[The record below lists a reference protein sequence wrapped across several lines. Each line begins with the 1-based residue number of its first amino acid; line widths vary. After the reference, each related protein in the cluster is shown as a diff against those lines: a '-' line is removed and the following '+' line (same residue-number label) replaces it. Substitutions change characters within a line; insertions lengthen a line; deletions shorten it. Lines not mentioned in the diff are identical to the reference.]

1 MGVIFSDSLV
11 PNPAES
17 LLDYDNPLIG
27 WHNTVN
33 VGNVF
38 AGKVSDNSEAEDPDY
53 PTSNLANPNTYQRFQ
68 QSTSG
73 ESFWLQCEP
82 QTLQD
87 IDYVAIAGHNWGTLA
102 RQIAVFGALERDNA
116 DEPVFYPLI
125 SPITPTDD
133 TPLII
138 RFTPA
143 PYLAIRIVVE
153 STLGGDDDIARATI
167 MYVGKLLI
175 MERKIQVSFTP
186 LVYGRRSNVV
196 SHRSVTGHFLGRTML
211 GSWTESQAT
220 FMWMSPNWYR
230 QFMDP
235 FLKQAQT
242 NPFFFAW
249 APISY
254 PSETGFAWLTDIAE
268 PQIHSPT
275 GHIQVSLMMQGISQ
289 PDEVINA

>member
-1 MGVIFSDSLV
+1 G
-11 PNPAES
+11 
-17 LLDYDNPLIG
+17 
-27 WHNTVN
+27 
-33 VGNVF
+33 
-38 AGKVSDNSEAEDPDY
+38 
-53 PTSNLANPNTYQRFQ
+53 FQ
-68 QSTSG
+68 QSTGG

-116 DEPVFYPLI
+116 DEPVVYPLI
-125 SPITPTDD
+125 TPITPTDD

-153 STLGGDDDIARATI
+153 STLGGDDDIARAAI

-186 LVYGRRSNVV
+186 LVYGRRSNVG

-235 FLKQAQT
+235 FLKQDRK
-242 NPFFFAW
+242 
-249 APISY
+249 S
-254 PSETGFAWLTDIAE
+254 
-268 PQIHSPT
+268 
-275 GHIQVSLMMQGISQ
+275 V
-289 PDEVINA
+289 V